1 VAEALAKKKRAKA
14 IDSDEPTVNTTSE
27 MDGFAQEVQKVL
39 AAWNFPELGRVVF
52 SEEQDDIVISSQD
65 RASHGKGVRALT
77 CAAFITGIMRHCVQE
92 KLPHPGLLV
101 LDSPLTAYKDPD
113 APGTDGARFRKA
125 GVKEAFYR
133 ALAGELGPGQ
143 FIILEN
149 QEPPADI
156 VPKIVYHHFSKSDVG
171 RYGFFPVGA
180 RRAGGAL

>member
-1 VAEALAKKKRAKA
+1 
-14 IDSDEPTVNTTSE
+14 

-52 SEEQDDIVISSQD
+52 SEAQDDIVISGQD

-77 CAAFITGIMRHCVQE
+77 CSAFITGIMRHCAQN
-92 KLPHPGLLV
+92 KLPHPGLVV

-133 ALAGELGPGQ
+133 ALAGELCPGQ

-149 QEPPADI
+149 QEPPTDV

-171 RYGFFPVGA
+171 RYGFFPRAVGTE
-180 RRAGGAL
+180 